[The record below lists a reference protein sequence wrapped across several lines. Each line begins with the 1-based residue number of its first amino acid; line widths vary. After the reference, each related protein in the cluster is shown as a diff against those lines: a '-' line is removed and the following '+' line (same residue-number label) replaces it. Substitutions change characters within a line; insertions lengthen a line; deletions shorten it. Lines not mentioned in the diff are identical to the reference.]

1 MKKSISVLLLTAML
15 VSMLALPG
23 GALADK
29 PRLTVAGEAD
39 QAMPEG
45 YGTVEE
51 NQWVDWIRENGPA
64 DIEVIAIS
72 EDNDLERYS
81 MLMASGTAPD
91 IIYSGDPVTMNT
103 LINQRLLMPL
113 DDVIEK
119 YSVEYKAR
127 LEKYPFLR
135 DLGSVDGKLY
145 LLGAPSAAVMPE
157 QVRFIRVD
165 WLEKLGLEMP
175 TTVDEY
181 LEVARAFAKNDPD
194 GNGVDD
200 TYGTNLSG
208 KGSVMIDWMF
218 GDARWFI
225 RDGKMVMDLAPSM
238 QASMFK
244 KTLFDE
250 GIVDRDYLID
260 NKGSKAQQDWVNGKL
275 GIFQTNRSVTPSA
288 FNIYKTLMANCPEA
302 KVAVLPNLEGPNGT
316 FSMDTYNPIDF
327 EVAVNAACK
336 DPKLAIEFIDFMI
349 RDDTQMT
356 LTQGIEGVHYTLNE
370 NGAPVPINP
379 ETIDDEMSGAI
390 VFLETYDVGD
400 KVINYLNPENP
411 LEKSY
416 IDILNDVDH
425 LVRKDQPIPLFT
437 FACLY
442 PVMPND
448 IHMIYANTMDRIDDT
463 WVNFI
468 VQGKMEDAQ
477 KTLDQANQM
486 WESAGGKKVE
496 EWCDAWYQENKDT
509 YMFTDDVYDAFGAPY
524 EK

>member
-157 QVRFIRVD
+157 QVRLL
-165 WLEKLGLEMP
+165 W
-175 TTVDEY
+175 
-181 LEVARAFAKNDPD
+181 
-194 GNGVDD
+194 
-200 TYGTNLSG
+200 
-208 KGSVMIDWMF
+208 
-218 GDARWFI
+218 
-225 RDGKMVMDLAPSM
+225 
-238 QASMFK
+238 
-244 KTLFDE
+244 
-250 GIVDRDYLID
+250 
-260 NKGSKAQQDWVNGKL
+260 
-275 GIFQTNRSVTPSA
+275 
-288 FNIYKTLMANCPEA
+288 
-302 KVAVLPNLEGPNGT
+302 
-316 FSMDTYNPIDF
+316 
-327 EVAVNAACK
+327 
-336 DPKLAIEFIDFMI
+336 
-349 RDDTQMT
+349 
-356 LTQGIEGVHYTLNE
+356 
-370 NGAPVPINP
+370 
-379 ETIDDEMSGAI
+379 
-390 VFLETYDVGD
+390 
-400 KVINYLNPENP
+400 
-411 LEKSY
+411 
-416 IDILNDVDH
+416 
-425 LVRKDQPIPLFT
+425 
-437 FACLY
+437 
-442 PVMPND
+442 
-448 IHMIYANTMDRIDDT
+448 
-463 WVNFI
+463 
-468 VQGKMEDAQ
+468 
-477 KTLDQANQM
+477 
-486 WESAGGKKVE
+486 
-496 EWCDAWYQENKDT
+496 
-509 YMFTDDVYDAFGAPY
+509 
-524 EK
+524 

>member
-1 MKKSISVLLLTAML
+1 MKKNISALLLAALL
-15 VSMLALPG
+15 VSMLTLPG

-51 NQWVDWIRENGPA
+51 NQWIDWIRENGPA

-81 MLMASGTAPD
+81 MPMASGTAPD

-113 DDVIEK
+113 DDVIDQ
-119 YSVEYKAR
+119 YSVEYKKR
-127 LEKYPFLR
+127 LEEYPFLR

-145 LLGAPSAAVMPE
+145 LLGAPSPAIMPE

-225 RDGKMVMDLAPSM
+225 RDGKMVMDLTPSM
-238 QASMFK
+238 QASLFK
-244 KTLFDE
+244 KALFDE

-260 NKGSKAQQDWVNGKL
+260 SHYADPDLSLAAVADMLGMNPNYVSTLIKDETGMTFTRMVNRKRIDEAEERLLHTSMQISVVAEATG
-275 GIFQTNRSVTPSA
+275 FQSAVSFNRVFKQTTGMTPGE
-288 FNIYKTLMANCPEA
+288 FRK
-302 KVAVLPNLEGPNGT
+302 NGQRQ
-316 FSMDTYNPIDF
+316 SLQREPD
-327 EVAVNAACK
+327 
-336 DPKLAIEFIDFMI
+336 
-349 RDDTQMT
+349 
-356 LTQGIEGVHYTLNE
+356 
-370 NGAPVPINP
+370 
-379 ETIDDEMSGAI
+379 
-390 VFLETYDVGD
+390 
-400 KVINYLNPENP
+400 
-411 LEKSY
+411 
-416 IDILNDVDH
+416 
-425 LVRKDQPIPLFT
+425 DQP
-437 FACLY
+437 
-442 PVMPND
+442 
-448 IHMIYANTMDRIDDT
+448 
-463 WVNFI
+463 
-468 VQGKMEDAQ
+468 
-477 KTLDQANQM
+477 
-486 WESAGGKKVE
+486 
-496 EWCDAWYQENKDT
+496 
-509 YMFTDDVYDAFGAPY
+509 
-524 EK
+524 